1 LNEKY
6 DDQFSA
12 GDNMSG
18 SGISCRVGSCHH
30 SISLIFPMLQDS
42 EKF

>member
-12 GDNMSG
+12 GDNMSTL
-18 SGISCRVGSCHH
+18 GISRRVGNCHH
-30 SISLIFPMLQDS
+30 SILLIFPMLQDS